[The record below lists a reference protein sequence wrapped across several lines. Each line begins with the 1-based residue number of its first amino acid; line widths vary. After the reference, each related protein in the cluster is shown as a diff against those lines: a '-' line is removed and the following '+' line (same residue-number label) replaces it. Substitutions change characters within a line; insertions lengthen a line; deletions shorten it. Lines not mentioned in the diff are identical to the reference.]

1 MAGLSLIYDG
11 IVFINRW
18 VVVDLSGGSA
28 SYDCGNKLINIYDW
42 IVVDLS
48 GGGVIYDWN
57 GVYVCMARFSF
68 IYGWIAVD

>member
-11 IVFINRW
+11 IVFINGW
-18 VVVDLSGGSA
+18 VVVDLSAGSA

-57 GVYVCMARFSF
+57 GVYVWLDSPSFMA
-68 IYGWIAVD
+68 